1 MSPLRV
7 RVRERAFPF
16 YIPIRGPYDIA
27 KSRAGRNPIMNNT
40 NVPQTSIRKSVRKAL
55 VLCLLA
61 AIGAAFL
68 LYETAQ
74 AQEGAEYGYVDLFVT
89 HEYVGGEVAYSV
101 RNIGAATATGVTVS
115 FLLEDLQTDSLNN
128 TPSVIDRRTE
138 DNTNQR
144 FIWEVGT
151 LLAGQDPRKLTFS
164 TVSHSGHKLAKR
176 IGVIT
181 ATASSDQS
189 EPDLL
194 LANNVRKVYSYAE
207 FSRTTSKHMR
217 GNALAL
223 LLSVDNLQPNAGG
236 DVYFD
241 LTASNLLIAAQIED
255 INLIADATVKV
266 ELSKGLKFKEGWDPG
281 TTFVKSGSQSAT
293 WSPPDT
299 DTKFSTKA
307 IPYSGAIEI
316 QAQLTSDTLE
326 KIPLE
331 ERCITARVTDSI
343 PPPSPDYALGSLTE
357 CLGDDP
363 PVLLEEGSV
372 AFLTSFPC
380 IVDTHTDAHQ
390 CESVPGVAVAARL
403 PSRHADY
410 VESDDFYANL
420 RSHDVGRTDET
431 TGDSH
436 LTVFLDP
443 ESVFI
448 QVKDPE
454 GRVRDSHAH
463 SVSDVSWQTARKAI
477 SGKNRAV
484 DGVTITYTGKDIKDK
499 APWSSLG
506 PRTLAVSRADG
517 TTPGKVKVR
526 LNNGGNQFF
535 DLSSGTST
543 KGAFNINL
551 LSNSVVAYF
560 AEFETL
566 GTYFIDYSLTLT
578 DSSTSTN
585 AYTDSGRY
593 TFHVGPV
600 AELEVRDGGP
610 GSLPPGQRAFSIVA
624 VNHGP
629 DTAPAAKVTVTGLPE
644 SAAANYTVT
653 RGSFDFDPDAADGE
667 GAWVWDIGEL
677 PSKDINQA
685 RNGRDGETLT
695 IATGAAGPVTAVIEN
710 TRDYS
715 VCIDSSARDVDAA
728 DEAACIA
735 TTTNSWHSTVYYDYD
750 DGNDEAVIRKVTG
763 SGEARLSATQVRR
776 DQQVTSVSWPDI
788 STLNRRP
795 VTHYEVARSMDG
807 GKNWRLLS
815 DRWPMNTFFDA
826 EASAG
831 PSVRYRVRTVND
843 QGHRGTWSAGVGSG
857 QSANTPAQ
865 PQNVTAATSDASA
878 ITLSWESPLSD
889 GGSPITGY
897 RAQASATGEGGW
909 SNACSTSDA
918 AELTCDHTGLSVG
931 TTRHYRV
938 AARNANGLG
947 PWSDPPAV
955 GSTKLGVPDAPR
967 SLRAQ
972 VIQAASGDAVRLT
985 WTAPARDNG
994 SQIQG
999 YEVEGSLDET
1009 DWTWLG
1015 STNSKS
1021 ATELLDNG
1029 SVLWF
1034 EAGQTRHY
1042 RVRAFNEV
1050 GDGQWSSTVR
1060 AATAA
1065 VPPEG
1070 MSAWAQ
1076 PNGQNAIDI
1085 FWGEP
1090 HLKGAATI
1098 TGYELQV
1105 CAPPKDCAA
1114 NNDSDYSRVTSPSG
1128 TTLSYTHTGL
1138 QPGDERYYR
1147 VRARNSAGWSEWS
1160 WPASAT
1166 TLDLGLVSGA
1176 GLPSA
1181 PRLTARANGSSEIK
1195 LSWTE
1200 ADARGSEID
1209 SYELEVSGDGLYW
1222 DRLAYNWP
1230 DQTEYIHEG
1239 LDGGTRNYY
1248 RVRALI
1254 LHEGRIIGG
1263 QWSTVVNATTV
1274 AGAPAEP
1281 ISLSGEGVA
1290 QASDDSKH
1298 DYVELTLKIR
1308 ADSTITRFQVE
1319 RSIDGGNSGWK
1330 QVSVS
1335 KSAATTEDC
1344 TIDGTQT
1351 KCETIT
1357 LRDKTK
1363 DLFPG
1368 TYYYYR
1374 VAAVNSKGMGPYAYG
1389 QAQTVGDWVR
1399 APSRPRLLA
1408 LSNVG
1413 RTAATVTWIE
1423 PEDDGG
1429 VAVTGYEY
1437 QVVRICGTG
1446 ETENCGD
1453 WPQDENGNDEFRTTT
1468 GKSVR
1473 LSGLDSGGG
1482 YHFRVRA
1489 VNLAE
1494 EITGKGSWSHDIYID
1509 LSGS

>member
-1 MSPLRV
+1 
-7 RVRERAFPF
+7 
-16 YIPIRGPYDIA
+16 
-27 KSRAGRNPIMNNT
+27 MNTT
-40 NVPQTSIRKSVRKAL
+40 NVSQMSIRKSAGKAL

-61 AIGAAFL
+61 AIAAAFL
-68 LYETAQ
+68 LSETAQ
-74 AQEGAEYGYVDLFVT
+74 AQEGAEYGYVDLVMT
-89 HEYVGGEVAYSV
+89 HEYDGGKVAYSV
-101 RNIGAATATGVTVS
+101 QNNGTATATGVTVS
-115 FLLEDLQTDSLNN
+115 FLLEDLQTNSLNN
-128 TPSVIDRRTE
+128 TPSVIDKRTE
-138 DNTNQR
+138 DITNQR
-144 FIWEVGT
+144 FTWEVGT
-151 LLAGQDPRKLTFS
+151 MLAGQDPRKLTFS
-164 TVSHSGHKLAKR
+164 TVSHSGHKIGGR

-181 ATASSDQS
+181 ATASSDQP

-194 LANNVRKVYSYAE
+194 LANSARKVYTYAQ
-207 FSRTTSKHMR
+207 FIRTPTKHMR
-217 GNALAL
+217 GNRLAL
-223 LLSVDNLQPNAGG
+223 LLSVDDLRPNAGG
-236 DVYFD
+236 DVNFD
-241 LTASNLLIAAQIED
+241 LTASNRLIAAQILD

-266 ELSKGLKFKEGWDPG
+266 ELSKGLEFKEGWDPG

-299 DTKFSTKA
+299 DTKLSTTA
-307 IPYSGAIEI
+307 IPYEQEIEI
-316 QAQLTSDTLE
+316 QTQLTSDTLD

-343 PPPSPDYALGSLTE
+343 PPPSADYVLNSLKQ

-380 IVDTHTDAHQ
+380 IVDTHADAHQ

-420 RSHDVGRTDET
+420 RSHDVGRSDERT
-431 TGDSH
+431 AGSRGDG

-454 GRVRDSHAH
+454 GRVRDSHTD

-477 SGKNRAV
+477 SGKNREV
-484 DGVTITYTGKDIKDK
+484 DGVTITYTRKDIKDK
-499 APWSSLG
+499 DAWNSLG
-506 PRTLAVSRADG
+506 PRKLTVTGADG
-517 TTPGKVKVR
+517 TTPGKVKIR
-526 LNNGGNQFF
+526 LNSSGNQFF
-535 DLSSGTST
+535 DLSSGTAT
-543 KGAFNINL
+543 KNAFNIT
-551 LSNSVVAYF
+551 SVSTSVVQYF

-566 GTYFIDYSLTLT
+566 GTYLIKYDLTLT
-578 DSSTSTN
+578 DSNSN
-585 AYTDSGRY
+585 AYTDSGTY

-610 GSLPPGQRAFSIVA
+610 GSLPPGQRAFSILA

-629 DTAPAAKVTVTGLPE
+629 DTAPAARVTVTGLPE
-644 SAAANYTVT
+644 NATVNYTAS
-653 RGSFDFDPDAADGE
+653 RGSFDFDSEAADGE

-677 PSKDINQA
+677 VSKDINQA

-695 IATGAAGPVTAVIEN
+695 IATGAASQVTAAIEN
-710 TRDYS
+710 TQDYS
-715 VCIDSSARDVDAA
+715 VCIDSSARDVELSSPSETACTTEDA
-728 DEAACIA
+728 
-735 TTTNSWHSTVYYDYD
+735 TNTWHSTAYYDYD
-750 DGNDEAVIRKVTG
+750 DGNDEAVIRQSTG

-776 DQQVTSVSWPDI
+776 DQRVTSVSWPDI
-788 STLNRRP
+788 STFNQRP
-795 VTHYEVARSMDG
+795 VTHYEVARSTDG
-807 GKNWRLLS
+807 GLNWTLLS
-815 DRWPMNTFFDA
+815 DRWPISTFFDQG
-826 EASAG
+826 SGAG
-831 PSVRYRVRTVND
+831 PNVRYRVRTVND
-843 QGHRGTWSAGVGSG
+843 QGHKGQWSAAVGSG
-857 QSANTPAQ
+857 QSAKTPAQ
-865 PQNVTAATSDASA
+865 PQNVTAATSATAGASA
-878 ITLSWESPLSD
+878 ITLSWEAPASD

-897 RAQASATGEGGW
+897 QAQASATGEGGW
-909 SNACSTSDA
+909 GNACRTSTSDDNADA
-918 AELTCDHTGLSVG
+918 AVLTCQHTGLSVG

-955 GSTKLGVPDAPR
+955 GSTEVGVPDAPR
-967 SLRAQ
+967 GLRIQ
-972 VIQAASGDAVRLT
+972 TIQAESGDAVHLT

-994 SQIQG
+994 SPVEG
-999 YEVEGSLDET
+999 YEVEGSFDGSDWSTLGKT
-1009 DWTWLG
+1009 D
-1015 STNSKS
+1015 SKS
-1021 ATELLDNG
+1021 ATDLLDLG
-1029 SVLWF
+1029 SILWF
-1034 EAGQTRHY
+1034 NPGQTRHY
-1042 RVRAFNEV
+1042 RVRASNEV
-1050 GDGQWSSTVR
+1050 GDGQWSS
-1060 AATAA
+1060 AARVTTAA
-1065 VPPEG
+1065 APPEG
-1070 MSAWAQ
+1070 MSAWAE

-1098 TGYELQV
+1098 ASYELQV
-1105 CAPPKDCAA
+1105 CVPPKECAA
-1114 NNDSDYSRVTSPSG
+1114 NNDGDYSRVISPSG

-1160 WPASAT
+1160 WPTSAA
-1166 TLDLGLVSGA
+1166 TLDLDLGPDT
-1176 GLPSA
+1176 GLPGA

-1195 LSWTE
+1195 LSWTQ

-1209 SYELEVSGDGLYW
+1209 TYELEFSGDGLYW

-1230 DQTEYIHEG
+1230 EDTEYIHEG

-1248 RVRALI
+1248 RIRALI
-1254 LHEGRIIGG
+1254 LHEGRHIGG

-1281 ISLSGEGVA
+1281 LSLIGEGVA
-1290 QASDDSKH
+1290 QESDDSKH
-1298 DYVELTLKIR
+1298 DHVALTLKIR
-1308 ADSTITRFQVE
+1308 ADSTITRYQVE
-1319 RSIDGGNSGWK
+1319 RSVDGGNSGWK

-1335 KSAATTEDC
+1335 KSAAAAEEC

-1351 KCETIT
+1351 KCETVT
-1357 LRDKTK
+1357 LKDNTR

-1389 QAQTVGDWVR
+1389 DALTAGDWVHT
-1399 APSRPRLLA
+1399 PSRPRLLS
-1408 LSNVG
+1408 LSNVS
-1413 RTAATVTWIE
+1413 RNAATVTWIE

-1437 QVVRICGTG
+1437 QYLSICGDG

-1453 WPQDENGNDEFRTTT
+1453 WPEDAEGFDIVTKTTS
-1468 GKSVR
+1468 KSVR
-1473 LSGLDSGGG
+1473 LRGLDAGGG

-1494 EITGKGSWSHDIYID
+1494 EITGKGDWSHDVYIETPD
-1509 LSGS
+1509 S